1 MLRDLSRSACR
12 RRARDAVDRN
22 GCADIAAREPNAPVV
37 GSGVPQSASAARI
50 SFIATCEGCSSQA
63 IASSPAQRNSRK
75 EASSAAMAS
84 RSVRAGLD
92 ARRES
97 VAA

>member
-37 GSGVPQSASAARI
+37 GSGWG
-50 SFIATCEGCSSQA
+50 ATVCFCSEQCDYVCRSRYP
-63 IASSPAQRNSRK
+63 SPMLSTH
-75 EASSAAMAS
+75 
-84 RSVRAGLD
+84 VL
-92 ARRES
+92 
-97 VAA
+97 